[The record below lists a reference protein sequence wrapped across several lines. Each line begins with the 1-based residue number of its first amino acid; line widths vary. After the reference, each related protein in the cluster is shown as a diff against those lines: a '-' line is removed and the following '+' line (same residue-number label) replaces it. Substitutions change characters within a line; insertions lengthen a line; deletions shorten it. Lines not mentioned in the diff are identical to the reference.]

1 MPSLL
6 CFFLEFLQYAR
17 DMAVRATS
25 IPLYKKSIA
34 DIAFAVQNAMPA
46 LVETIK
52 ELGLVLVA
60 DTSDEIVGKPTRP
73 GALATANAMG
83 VAAEWAYRMP
93 EGVNGVMKANGV
105 LRFNDTIDM

>member
-1 MPSLL
+1 
-6 CFFLEFLQYAR
+6 
-17 DMAVRATS
+17 
-25 IPLYKKSIA
+25 
-34 DIAFAVQNAMPA
+34 MPA
-46 LVETIK
+46 LVGTIK

-60 DTSDEIVGKPTRP
+60 DTSDETEQVTRST
-73 GALATANAMG
+73 ALAAAGSMG